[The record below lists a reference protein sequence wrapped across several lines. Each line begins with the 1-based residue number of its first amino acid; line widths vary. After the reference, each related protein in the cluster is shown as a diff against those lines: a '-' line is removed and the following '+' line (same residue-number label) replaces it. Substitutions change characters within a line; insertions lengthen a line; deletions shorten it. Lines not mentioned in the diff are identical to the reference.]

1 MRMLDLR
8 IAPREIEESFE
19 VLKEGNLFLTS
30 LPGGDVPGQSL
41 AGLGLY
47 YQDTRFLSCLEHFI
61 SNTRPVLLS
70 SSTRG
75 SHFGQVELTNP
86 ELETAGGVRLPLQS
100 IHLRLVRVVR
110 GALYQR
116 LRLVNYNQFEVSVP
130 LKVLMGADF
139 RDIFEIRGARRLR
152 RGTHLPMV
160 RSQSSFLL
168 RYRGLDGIVR
178 GCHAVFDPPPGDIR
192 ESGDGVLCTFDLVLP
207 PQRKVYL
214 TWLVRPL
221 LDPGEEVV
229 TEWSGRRLDIVFGN
243 AVGEQ
248 AEEHR
253 KWRSRSTIFASD
265 NEVFNRMLERYTSD
279 LRALYAA
286 YPDGR
291 IIEAGI
297 PWYAA
302 PFGRDSLITG
312 IQTLILNPDLAR
324 DTLCFLGRY
333 QGRGVDESR
342 EVQPGKILHELRRG
356 EMANCGEILHT
367 PYFGSVDATPLFV
380 VLLGEYFA
388 WTGDRALL
396 TEMREN
402 LESALAWCREYGDL
416 DGDGYLEYHGRVE
429 GGLNNQGWKDSW
441 DAVADPEGNLAEP
454 PIALVEV
461 QGYWY
466 HALEHAA
473 RLFKVLGD
481 EHGAGRLRAEARRL
495 KARFIRDFQV
505 PGEEYL
511 GFALDGKKRL
521 VSTVVSNM
529 GHCLWS
535 GILDPGP
542 AAQVVRRIFR
552 PDMHSGWGIR
562 TMSRWEKAYN
572 PMSYHNGSVWPHDNA
587 IIAAG
592 LRRYGF
598 LNQMEQL
605 FTGLFEAAQ
614 HFPYQRLP
622 ELFCGFARR
631 PTGEPVRYPIA
642 CDPQAWAVGAMFMF
656 LQAALGLSCSRKGL
670 QVTKPMLP
678 GWLRELT
685 VQNMRVRGGTVDLRF
700 SRSRGVTRCELLRK
714 EGRFT
719 VSIEE

>member
-1 MRMLDLR
+1 MLELR
-8 IAPREIEESFE
+8 VAPREIEESFE
-19 VLKEGNLFLTS
+19 VLKEGDLFLTS
-30 LPGGDVPGQSL
+30 LPGGDIPGHSM

-47 YQDTRFLSCLEHFI
+47 YRDTRFLSRLEHFI
-61 SNTRPVLLS
+61 GDNRPVLLS

-75 SHFGQVELTNP
+75 SHLEQVELTNP
-86 ELETAGGVRLPLQS
+86 EFEAAGGVRLPLQS
-100 IHLRLVRVVR
+100 LHLRLLRVVR
-110 GALYQR
+110 DSLYQR
-116 LRLVNYNQFEVSVP
+116 LRVVNYNQFEVPVP
-130 LKVLMGADF
+130 LRVLIGADF
-139 RDIFEIRGARRLR
+139 RDIFEIRGARRPE
-152 RGTHLPMV
+152 RGDFLPAV
-160 RSQSSFLL
+160 RSGSSFLL

-178 GCHAVFDPPPGDIR
+178 GCHVVFDPPPAEIR
-192 ESGDGVLCTFDLVLP
+192 ETGDGMLCTFDLILP

-221 LDPGEEVV
+221 LEPEAGVV
-229 TEWSGRRLDIVFGN
+229 QEWSGRRLDVVFR
-243 AVGEQ
+243 AAAGEQ

-253 KWRSRSTIFASD
+253 RWRNRSTLFTSD

-291 IIEAGI
+291 IVEAGI

-312 IQTLILNPDLAR
+312 MQTLILNPDLAR
-324 DTLCFLGRY
+324 DTLRFLGRH
-333 QGRGVDESR
+333 QGRTVDERR

-380 VLLGEYFA
+380 VLLGKYFA

-402 LESALAWCREYGDL
+402 LESALAWCREYGDR
-416 DGDGYLEYHGRVE
+416 DGGGYLEYHGQAE

-441 DAVADPEGNLAEP
+441 DAVVDPEGRPADP

-466 HALEHAA
+466 QALEHGA
-473 RLFKVLGD
+473 RLIKVLGD
-481 EHGAGRLRAEARRL
+481 EHGAEQLRAEARQL

-505 PGEEYL
+505 PGEDYL

-521 VSTVVSNM
+521 LSTVVSNM

-542 AAQVVRRIFR
+542 AAGVVRRMFR

-587 IIAAG
+587 IIGAG
-592 LRRYGF
+592 LRRYG
-598 LNQMEQL
+598 LLTHLEQL
-605 FTGLFEAAQ
+605 FTGFFEAAQ
-614 HFPYQRLP
+614 YFPYQRLP

-631 PTGEPVRYPIA
+631 LTGEPVRYPIA
-642 CDPQAWAVGAMFMF
+642 CDPQAWAIGSIFMF
-656 LQAALGLSCSRKGL
+656 LQAALGLNCSKKGL
-670 QVTKPMLP
+670 HVAKPVLP

-685 VQNMRVRGGTVDLRF
+685 VENVRVRGGTVDLRF
-700 SRSRGVTRCELLRK
+700 SRSRGTTRCELLRQ
-714 EGRFT
+714 EGPVT
-719 VSIEE
+719 VSVEE